1 MRFAAMQRPQERA
14 AGRRRL
20 VETRRQDGWIF
31 APYRTPACVQWSK
44 LQGYG
49 ECLVKRASY
58 MQRKAVGTVGT
69 ENDADK
75 RHRKTTVDN
84 NICTT
89 QPGQEP
95 GRQAHMGNNNN
106 MLKGCCSSLLASPP
120 AATRCGTRGLSRL
133 KDVYWSGPRHEAC
146 ATKAEGAG
154 RQPIGWV
161 FLDLHQHKTTNGG
174 LMCVCEESPM
184 TGRVC
189 GVAFLSSNN

>member
-106 MLKGCCSSLLASPP
+106 MLKGCCSSLLRFPP
-120 AATRCGTRGLSRL
+120 RSDEMRDKRLESLERCLLVWPRGM
-133 KDVYWSGPRHEAC
+133 KHAQQKPRGQEDNPL
-146 ATKAEGAG
+146 AG
-154 RQPIGWV
+154 C
-161 FLDLHQHKTTNGG
+161 FLISTNIKREMAG
-174 LMCVCEESPM
+174 
-184 TGRVC
+184 
-189 GVAFLSSNN
+189 